1 MKIAWMALSIFAYAI
16 AGYLLGLIIGFTVFD
31 PNADVYAL
39 LGVVL
44 AVVGLSL
51 GLIPAFRRAAGGV
64 FGAVVGFYIGA
75 VISTLLF
82 GNPQTD
88 DLLEVLQRGVVLP
101 IAIAAI
107 GVVIGAR
114 VIKPHLSLPA
124 LGFLLG
130 GFLEGFVFLAIG
142 VASSTSIVMLSPF
155 VIGSG
160 VVIGV
165 ALWMLQ
171 RRSPQPQVDAR

>member
-75 VISTLLF
+75 VISTLLS

-160 VVIGV
+160 VVIGL

-171 RRSPQPQVDAR
+171 RRSPQPQVNAR

>member
-44 AVVGLSL
+44 AVVGLLL

-64 FGAVVGFYIGA
+64 FSVVVGFYIGA
-75 VISTLLF
+75 VISTLLS

>member
-44 AVVGLSL
+44 AVVGLLL

-101 IAIAAI
+101 IVIAAI

-114 VIKPHLSLPA
+114 VIKPHLSLSA

>member
-1 MKIAWMALSIFAYAI
+1 
-16 AGYLLGLIIGFTVFD
+16 
-31 PNADVYAL
+31 
-39 LGVVL
+39 
-44 AVVGLSL
+44 
-51 GLIPAFRRAAGGV
+51 
-64 FGAVVGFYIGA
+64 
-75 VISTLLF
+75 
-82 GNPQTD
+82 
-88 DLLEVLQRGVVLP
+88 VLP
-101 IAIAAI
+101 IAIA
-107 GVVIGAR
+107 VIGAR

-130 GFLEGFVFLAIG
+130 GFLGGFVFLAIG

-155 VIGSG
+155 VISSG

>member
-16 AGYLLGLIIGFTVFD
+16 AGYLLGLIIGFTMFD

-44 AVVGLSL
+44 AVVGLLL

>member
-44 AVVGLSL
+44 AVVGLLL

>member
-1 MKIAWMALSIFAYAI
+1 
-16 AGYLLGLIIGFTVFD
+16 V
-31 PNADVYAL
+31 
-39 LGVVL
+39 
-44 AVVGLSL
+44 
-51 GLIPAFRRAAGGV
+51 
-64 FGAVVGFYIGA
+64 VVGFYIGA
-75 VISTLLF
+75 VISTLLS

-165 ALWMLQ
+165 A
-171 RRSPQPQVDAR
+171 

>member
-75 VISTLLF
+75 VISTLLS

>member
-101 IAIAAI
+101 IAIA
-107 GVVIGAR
+107 VIGAR

-160 VVIGV
+160 VVIGL